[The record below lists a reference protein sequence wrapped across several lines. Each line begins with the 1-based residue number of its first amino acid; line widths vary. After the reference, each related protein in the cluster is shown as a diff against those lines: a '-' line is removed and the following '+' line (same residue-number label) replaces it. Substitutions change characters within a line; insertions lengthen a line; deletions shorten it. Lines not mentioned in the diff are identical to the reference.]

1 MLSLT
6 KLYYSFMPKS
16 VKEKLGINIR
26 KFRKLRNLNQEKLAE
41 LMDLSVIAISN
52 MENGKA
58 LTSFKTLEQM
68 AKILNV
74 KLYEFFLFDDEVK
87 EEVIYK
93 KLMDNIKKVDI
104 KNDAQ
109 KLMAL
114 YYMSESFLNNKNS

>member
-1 MLSLT
+1 
-6 KLYYSFMPKS
+6 MPKDA
-16 VKEKLGINIR
+16 KEKIGINIR
-26 KFRKLRNLNQEKLAE
+26 KFRKLKGLNQEKLAE

-68 AKILNV
+68 ASILDV

-87 EEVIYK
+87 EEILYK
-93 KLMDNIKKVDI
+93 KLLENIKKSDI
-104 KNDAQ
+104 KNDSQ

-114 YYMSESFLNNKNS
+114 YYMSESFLNKNS